1 MALWP
6 YPRKHFYLFCE
17 WVASMD
23 FAFALFGGL
32 VITGGVVLW
41 DRLQRPKEP
50 DFKGKETIGTDSR
63 TAGIIIEYARAFF
76 PVILVVFVLR
86 SFIVEPFRI
95 PSGSMLPSLYI
106 GDFILVSKFSY
117 GIRLP
122 LINQKVFSIGTPKRG
137 EVLVFR
143 YPHDEKTNYIK
154 RIVGLP
160 GDIVDYKNKRL
171 RINGNVVD
179 LQKSNRE
186 DTEQGTQSNEQ
197 VRVHIER
204 LGKSSH
210 GILLDTSLGSR
221 DYTRIVVP
229 PDKYFVMGDNRDH
242 SNDSR
247 FWGFVP
253 EENIVGRAFFVWFSW
268 DSNKNDHFWND
279 YIGGGANWPRIG
291 TTID

>member
-1 MALWP
+1 
-6 YPRKHFYLFCE
+6 
-17 WVASMD
+17 MD

-41 DRLQRPKEP
+41 DRLQRPKET
-50 DFKGKETIGTDSR
+50 DFKGKKTIGTDSR
-63 TAGIIIEYARAFF
+63 TAGIVIEYARAFF

-154 RIVGLP
+154 RVVGLP

-186 DTEQGTQSNEQ
+186 DKEQGTQSNEQ

-204 LGKSSH
+204 LGMSSH
-210 GILLDTSLGSR
+210 GILLDTSRGSR
-221 DYTRIVVP
+221 DYTRIIVP
-229 PDKYFVMGDNRDH
+229 PDKFFVMGDNRDH

-268 DSNKNDHFWND
+268 DSNKNNHFWND

-291 TTID
+291 STID

>member
-6 YPRKHFYLFCE
+6 YPKKHFYLFCE
-17 WVASMD
+17 WVARMD

-41 DRLQRPKEP
+41 DRLQRS
-50 DFKGKETIGTDSR
+50 KETIGTDSR
-63 TAGIIIEYARAFF
+63 TAGIVIEYARAFF

-154 RIVGLP
+154 RVVGLP

-186 DTEQGTQSNEQ
+186 DTEQGTQSNEH

-204 LGKSSH
+204 LGESSH

-221 DYTRIVVP
+221 DYTRIIVP
-229 PDKYFVMGDNRDH
+229 PDKFFVMGDNRDH

-291 TTID
+291 STID

>member
-1 MALWP
+1 LALWP

-154 RIVGLP
+154 RVVGLP

-221 DYTRIVVP
+221 DYTRIIVP
-229 PDKYFVMGDNRDH
+229 PDKFFVMGDNRDH

>member
-1 MALWP
+1 
-6 YPRKHFYLFCE
+6 
-17 WVASMD
+17 MD

-154 RIVGLP
+154 RVVGLP
-160 GDIVDYKNKRL
+160 GDIVDYRNKRL

-221 DYTRIVVP
+221 DYTRIIVP
-229 PDKYFVMGDNRDH
+229 PEKFFVMGDNRDH